1 MLSLSIL
8 GPSFLMLIDS
18 HCDIEIALDLG
29 EEENKKDT
37 KKELDEKDAFFQLY
51 TTPIIAKKCHQI
63 SQNNH
68 ILHQYRSHVVDV
80 QSPPPKYFSRY

>member
-29 EEENKKDT
+29 EEESKKDS

-51 TTPIIAKKCHQI
+51 TTPVIAKKCHTN
-63 SQNNH
+63 SQNNY
-68 ILHQYRSHVVDV
+68 ILHQYRSHVIDV
-80 QSPPPKYFSRY
+80 QSPPPKHFI